1 MTTQQDPIPELILLQ
16 YQYKE
21 LREDVGEIKTAIS
34 EIRDATKAMVRLEER
49 HAALEEKYAGQQ
61 LLENRIRSLE
71 DQQQRFETVYAIARW
86 VGFPGVL
93 AVLYLL
99 IMNLRA
105 GVH

>member
-1 MTTQQDPIPELILLQ
+1 MTTQQDPSPELILLQ

-49 HAALEEKYAGQQ
+49 HAALEEKFAGQQ

>member
-1 MTTQQDPIPELILLQ
+1 MTSLNTDNPELMLLQ

-21 LREDVGEIKTAIS
+21 LREDVGEIRSAIT

-61 LLENRIRSLE
+61 LLEARVRSLE
-71 DQQQRFETVYAIARW
+71 DQQQRFETIYAIARW

>member
-1 MTTQQDPIPELILLQ
+1 MTTQQDPSHELILLQ

-71 DQQQRFETVYAIARW
+71 DQQQRFSTVFSIAQW
-86 VGFPGVL
+86 VGFPGTL
-93 AVLYLL
+93 AVIYLL
-99 IMNLRA
+99 VTNLRA
-105 GVH
+105 GA

>member
-1 MTTQQDPIPELILLQ
+1 MTTHQDPSHELILLQ

-49 HAALEEKYAGQQ
+49 HASLEEKYAGQQ

-105 GVH
+105 GVN